1 MQIRLPGLLLTLL
14 ALPLGCL
21 AGSYE
26 SHDHIREVARQHA
39 LQRADRFPGHIEIT
53 TGQLDRRLRLAA
65 CDTPPERL

>member
-53 TGQLDRRLRLAA
+53 TG
-65 CDTPPERL
+65 